1 MLGDDPQH
9 SLFGIER
16 IVAFGRHLKRYRD
29 DETRRL
35 MIDVASLVLGRGSG
49 MFLMKAILTK
59 IDIYI

>member
-1 MLGDDPQH
+1 M
-9 SLFGIER
+9 
-16 IVAFGRHLKRYRD
+16 AFGRHLKRYRD

-49 MFLMKAILTK
+49 MFLMKEILTK